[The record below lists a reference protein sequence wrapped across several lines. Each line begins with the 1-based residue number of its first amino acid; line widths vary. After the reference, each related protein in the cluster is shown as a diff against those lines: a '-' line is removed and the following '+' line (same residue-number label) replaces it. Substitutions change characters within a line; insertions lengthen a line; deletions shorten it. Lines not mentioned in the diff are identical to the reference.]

1 MIIIEI
7 SGKSRQNSVCSS
19 SSSPSMGD
27 GMPTTRIENSSPA
40 TTFECHT
47 HWKDSFYNLHDY
59 YKDES
64 LCDITVAVGN
74 KNILCHRLV
83 LACCSP
89 YFKAMLTSNMKE
101 SRQECITIQ
110 DIDEQALEALIGF
123 MYTSKILLTVDTV
136 QKLLYASS
144 VLQIEVVAEACC
156 EFMKNHLHPT
166 NCLGVRAF
174 AEQHG
179 RFELVKAADKFTHD
193 HFLEVLEQEEFRTI
207 SFQHLA
213 TIVESSDVLVERE
226 AQVYEAV
233 MRWVKQDAGSREQYL
248 PKLISKVRCWKR
260 KRRIAFKFFEGWA
273 ILQNLTKFVCVCVW
287 GGVVVVLLLWIGR
300 FKAENWL
307 NLQENGLFCFV
318 SFTFSQTLLH

>member
-1 MIIIEI
+1 
-7 SGKSRQNSVCSS
+7 
-19 SSSPSMGD
+19 MGD
-27 GMPTTRIENSSPA
+27 GMPATMIEDSSPA

-47 HWKDSFYNLHDY
+47 HWKDSFCNLLDY

-123 MYTSKILLTVDTV
+123 MYTSKILLTIDTV

-179 RFELVKAADKFTHD
+179 RFELMKAADKFTHD

-207 SFQHLA
+207 SYQHLA
-213 TIVESSDVLVERE
+213 TVVESSDVLVERE
-226 AQVYEAV
+226 AQG
-233 MRWVKQDAGSREQYL
+233 MR
-248 PKLISKVRCWKR
+248 
-260 KRRIAFKFFEGWA
+260 
-273 ILQNLTKFVCVCVW
+273 
-287 GGVVVVLLLWIGR
+287 LL
-300 FKAENWL
+300 
-307 NLQENGLFCFV
+307 
-318 SFTFSQTLLH
+318 